1 LVIDKTSVVVL
12 SEMTVGKIHHKPKE
26 EGLMALSIEEMESE
40 LVEAIPARE
49 VMCGYSGCGYSYSNH
64 QYQSG
69 NGNFDGNGNG
79 NGSFLGGNGDG
90 DFNGTAVTVV
100 L

>member
-1 LVIDKTSVVVL
+1 
-12 SEMTVGKIHHKPKE
+12 
-26 EGLMALSIEEMESE
+26 MALSKAEMESE
-40 LVEAIPARE
+40 FVEAVPARE
-49 VMCGYSGCGYSYSNH
+49 VMCGYSGGGSSYYSNH

-79 NGSFLGGNGDG
+79 NGSFGINGNGNGDLDG
-90 DFNGTAVTVV
+90 NSLTVV